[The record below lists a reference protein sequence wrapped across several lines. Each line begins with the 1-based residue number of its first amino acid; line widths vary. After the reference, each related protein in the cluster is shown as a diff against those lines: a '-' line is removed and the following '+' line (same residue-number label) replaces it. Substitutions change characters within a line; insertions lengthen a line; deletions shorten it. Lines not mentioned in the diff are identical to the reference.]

1 MAPTSLT
8 LDYGALL
15 STSVF
20 NYAKTMVDN
29 IGKSNAVLNMLMKN
43 DFYQTLDDIGERA
56 QIALMY
62 AFGLPHFYAGYD
74 ELDAT
79 PVEGITSAFSE
90 WRQLQQSI
98 SISGEE
104 KLKNKGEAKLIS
116 LIDSKLKQAEMGAQ
130 ELMDKVIL
138 QGNGPNVAAQ
148 IDIPY
153 VDPLTNR
160 SGIDP
165 LPKLVDFTPAV
176 GAVMGIDPAVDT
188 WWQNKTKDF
197 TGVATF
203 AGILAGLDNLWNQA
217 SKGSGGGPD
226 FNLTDQHSFEV
237 YKAAL
242 RSQNRFIDYTKA
254 DLPFTNVAFNG
265 APIAWDEFTPD
276 VKTPTVVQ
284 STNKGTWYMLNSKFM
299 RMKVASE
306 RNWNQTEFRTPVRQD
321 ATVAYI
327 LWMGA
332 LMLNNRRKH
341 AVAGGIDGTVT
352 S

>member
-20 NYAKTMVDN
+20 NYAKTLVDN
-29 IGKSNAVLNMLMKN
+29 ISKSNAVLNMLKKN
-43 DFYQTLDDIGERA
+43 DFYELIEDIGERA

-62 AFGLPHFYAGYD
+62 ALTLPHVYAGYD

-79 PVEGITSAFSE
+79 PQEGITSAFSN
-90 WRQLQQSI
+90 WAQIQAPI

-104 KLKNKGEAKLIS
+104 KLKNKGEAKIIS
-116 LIDSKLKQAEMGAQ
+116 LIESKLQQTEVGMQ
-130 ELMDKVIL
+130 DFMDRIIL
-138 QGNGPNVAAQ
+138 QGNGPNLATA
-148 IDIPY
+148 IDTGY
-153 VDPLTNR
+153 VDPTTGR
-160 SGIDP
+160 VGIDP

-176 GAVMGIDPAVDT
+176 GSVQGIDPATDT
-188 WWQNKTKDF
+188 WWRNQTTTD
-197 TGVATF
+197 TSTTF
-203 AGILAGLDNLWNQA
+203 AGFLTVLDNMWNKC
-217 SKGSGGGPD
+217 SKGPGGGPD
-226 FNLTDQHSFEV
+226 FHLTDQTSFEV

-242 RSQNRFIDYTKA
+242 RSQNRFTEYTKA
-254 DLPFTNVAFNG
+254 DLPFTNIALNG
-265 APIAWDEFTPD
+265 SPIAWDEYTPD
-276 VKTPTVVQ
+276 VSGGTITQ
-284 STNKGTWYMLNSKFM
+284 TNTSGSWYMLNSKFM

-306 RNWNQTEFRTPVRQD
+306 RNFNQTEFREPVRQD

-341 AVAGGIDGTVT
+341 GVIGSVDGTLT

>member
-20 NYAKTMVDN
+20 NYARTMIDN

-43 DFYQTLDDIGERA
+43 AFYETIEDIGERA

-62 AFGLPHFYAGYD
+62 AFGTPHFYAGYD

-79 PVEGITSAFSE
+79 PVEGITSAFSD
-90 WRQLQQSI
+90 WRQLQQPI

-104 KLKNKGEAKLIS
+104 KLKNKGEAKIIS
-116 LIDSKLKQAEMGAQ
+116 LIDSKLKQAEIGAQ
-130 ELMDKVIL
+130 DLMDRVIM
-138 QGNGPNVAAQ
+138 QGNGPNTATQ
-148 IDIPY
+148 IDIAY
-153 VDPLTNR
+153 VDPLTGR

-165 LPKLVDFTPAV
+165 LPKLVDFTPAT
-176 GAVMGIDPAVDT
+176 GAVQGIDPAVDT
-188 WWQNKTKDF
+188 WWRNQTKDD
-197 TGVATF
+197 TSANF
-203 AGILAGLDNLWNQA
+203 AAFLTALDNLWNSC
-217 SKGSGGGPD
+217 SKGPGGGPD
-226 FNLTDQHSFEV
+226 FHLTDQTSFEV

-242 RSQNRFIDYTKA
+242 RSQNRFIEYTKA
-254 DLPFTNVAFNG
+254 DLPFSNIALNG
-265 APIAWDEFTPD
+265 APIAWDEYTPD
-276 VKTPTVVQ
+276 VKNGTIVQ
-284 STNKGTWYMLNSKFM
+284 TATSGTWYMLNSKFM

-321 ATVAYI
+321 ATIAYI

-341 AVAGGIDGTVT
+341 GVMGSIDGTLT